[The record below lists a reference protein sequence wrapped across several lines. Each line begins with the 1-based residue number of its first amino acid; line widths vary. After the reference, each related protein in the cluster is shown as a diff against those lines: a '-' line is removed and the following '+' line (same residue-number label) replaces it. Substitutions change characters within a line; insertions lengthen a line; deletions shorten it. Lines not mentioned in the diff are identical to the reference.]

1 MKRISLPI
9 IILTTVLTTAT
20 GTLAAQQAPSA
31 DIRIDSVRLERN
43 GDYVAIRMTL
53 GLQDVKIDAN
63 RALLITPCIE
73 GTGEGDLRLLPAIGL
88 YSRTRYYHYLRA
100 NGEDM
105 LSGEDETSLRT
116 NELPHTLP
124 YEAVTPYQPW
134 MEGAQL
140 SLQLQEYG
148 CCNEVL
154 AESNLPL
161 ATLHSPKESIDYL
174 PLLAYV
180 KPEADSIKLRS
191 LTGKAYVDFPVNQTD
206 IRPTYRNNA
215 AELRRIIATID
226 SVKNDPDIRIT
237 ALSIKGYASPEGSLE
252 NNERLARL
260 RTEALKKYVSGLY
273 DFPNDFISTDY
284 EAEDWKGLRR
294 YVEQSGLSH
303 RQEIL
308 DIIDSDLRP
317 DPKEWRLKSRYPDEY
332 ARLLRDCYPA
342 LRHSD
347 YRVDYVVRHYTDVEE
362 IRRVL
367 RSRPQKLSLEE
378 FYLVA
383 QAEEPGS
390 ETFNEVFE
398 TAVRMYPDDE
408 TANLNAANSAL
419 SRKDVKR
426 AERYLTK
433 AGNSTEAT
441 HARALLALM
450 QGDTA
455 KAQTLL
461 QEAAAQGLPQAQ
473 KTLKLLK
480 NSKFNQNLK

>member
-1 MKRISLPI
+1 MKRY
-9 IILTTVLTTAT
+9 ILLYMIATAAANIA
-20 GTLAAQQAPSA
+20 LAAQVPT
-31 DIRIDSVRLERN
+31 DGIRVDSLSMERN
-43 GDYVAIRMTL
+43 GDYVAIRMNL

-63 RALLITPCIE
+63 RALLITPCIS
-73 GTGEGDLRLLPAIGL
+73 GEDDEYQLPAVGI
-88 YSRTRYYHYLRA
+88 YSRTRYYHYLRT
-100 NGEDM
+100 NGNDM
-105 LSGEDETSLRT
+105 LSGPEETTLRA
-116 NELPHTLP
+116 NKLPETLP
-124 YEAVTPYQPW
+124 YETLVSYKPW

-140 SLQLQEYG
+140 TLLLQEYG

-154 AESNLPL
+154 NEEKEILL
-161 ATLHSPKESIDYL
+161 TDFQSPRKEIDYL

-206 IRPTYRNNA
+206 IRPAYRNNA
-215 AELRRIIATID
+215 TELHRITATID
-226 SVKNDPDIRIT
+226 SVKTDPDIHIT

-252 NNERLARL
+252 NNERLAHL

-284 EAEDWKGLRR
+284 EAEDWTGLRR
-294 YVEQSGLSH
+294 YVEQSDLPH

-317 DPKEWRLKSRYPDEY
+317 DPKEWRLKSRYPEEY

-378 FYLVA
+378 FYLAA

-390 ETFNEVFE
+390 EAFNEVFE

-450 QGDTA
+450 KGDTA
-455 KAQTLL
+455 TAQTLL

-473 KTLKLLK
+473 KALELVK
-480 NSKFNQNLK
+480 NSKFNQNSK

>member
-9 IILTTVLTTAT
+9 IILATVLTTAT

-31 DIRIDSVRLERN
+31 DIRIDSVRMERN
-43 GDYVAIRMTL
+43 GDYVAVRMVL
-53 GLQDVKIDAN
+53 GLDGTKVDAN

-116 NELPHTLP
+116 NELPRTLP

-180 KPEADSIKLRS
+180 RPQADSVKTRS
-191 LTGKAYVDFPVNQTD
+191 LTGRAYIDFPVNRTEIHPD
-206 IRPTYRNNA
+206 YRNNRT
-215 AELRRIIATID
+215 ELARITATID

-252 NNERLARL
+252 SNGRLAAG
-260 RTEALKKYVSGLY
+260 RTEALKDYVAGLY
-273 DFPNDFISTDY
+273 DFPADFIQTAY
-284 EAEDWKGLRR
+284 EAEDWEGLRQ
-294 YVEQSGLSH
+294 YVEQAATLAH
-303 RQEIL
+303 RREIL
-308 DIIDSDLRP
+308 DIIDCDLQP
-317 DPKEWRLKSRYPDEY
+317 DPKEWRLKSRYPEEY
-332 ARLLRDCYPA
+332 AKLLRDCYPA

-347 YRVDYVVRHYTDVEE
+347 YRVEYVVRHYTDVDE

-367 RSRPQKLSLEE
+367 RSRPQKLSLDE
-378 FYLVA
+378 FYLAA
-383 QAEEPGS
+383 QAEQPGS
-390 ETFNEVFE
+390 DAFNEVFE

-408 TANLNAANSAL
+408 TANLNAANAAL
-419 SRKDVKR
+419 GRNDVKY
-426 AERYLTK
+426 AERYLQK
-433 AGNSTEAT
+433 AGDSPQAIQ
-441 HARALLALM
+441 ARGVLALQKGETDRAIDLFRQAEKLGVAEASVALQM
-450 QGDTA
+450 LNA
-455 KAQTLL
+455 KN
-461 QEAAAQGLPQAQ
+461 
-473 KTLKLLK
+473 K
-480 NSKFNQNLK
+480 

>member
-31 DIRIDSVRLERN
+31 DIRIDSLNMERN
-43 GDYVAIRMTL
+43 GDYVAIRMTF

-63 RALLITPCIE
+63 RALLITPCIS
-73 GTGEGDLRLLPAIGL
+73 GDGDERQLPAVGI
-88 YSRTRYYHYLRA
+88 YSRTRYYHYLRT
-100 NGEDM
+100 NGNDM
-105 LSGEDETSLRT
+105 LSGPEETTLRT
-116 NELPHTLP
+116 GELPETLP
-124 YEAVTPYQPW
+124 YETLVSYKPW
-134 MEGAQL
+134 MEGSQL
-140 SLQLQEYG
+140 TLLLQEYG

-154 AESNLPL
+154 NEERQILL
-161 ATLHSPKESIDYL
+161 TDFQSPRKEIDYL

-273 DFPNDFISTDY
+273 DFPDDFISTDY

-347 YRVDYVVRHYTDVEE
+347 YRVDYVVRHYTDIDE

-367 RSRPQKLSLEE
+367 HSRPQKLSLEE

-419 SRKDVKR
+419 SRKDVKH

-433 AGNSTEAT
+433 AGNSTEAI
-441 HARALLALM
+441 HARGLLALM

>member
-1 MKRISLPI
+1 
-9 IILTTVLTTAT
+9 
-20 GTLAAQQAPSA
+20 
-31 DIRIDSVRLERN
+31 
-43 GDYVAIRMTL
+43 
-53 GLQDVKIDAN
+53 
-63 RALLITPCIE
+63 
-73 GTGEGDLRLLPAIGL
+73 
-88 YSRTRYYHYLRA
+88 
-100 NGEDM
+100 M
-105 LSGEDETSLRT
+105 L
-116 NELPHTLP
+116 
-124 YEAVTPYQPW
+124 
-134 MEGAQL
+134 
-140 SLQLQEYG
+140 LQEYG

-154 AESNLPL
+154 NEERQILL
-161 ATLHSPKESIDYL
+161 TDFQSPRKEIDYL

-317 DPKEWRLKSRYPDEY
+317 DPKEWRLKSRYPEEY

-347 YRVDYVVRHYTDVEE
+347 YRVDYVVRHYTDIDE

-419 SRKDVKR
+419 SRKDVKH

-433 AGNSTEAT
+433 AGNSTEAIQ
-441 HARALLALM
+441 ARALLALM

-473 KTLKLLK
+473 KTLELLK

>member
-1 MKRISLPI
+1 MKRY
-9 IILTTVLTTAT
+9 ILLYMIATAAANIA
-20 GTLAAQQAPSA
+20 LAAQVPT
-31 DIRIDSVRLERN
+31 DGIRVDSLSMERN
-43 GDYVAIRMTL
+43 GDYVAIRMNL

-63 RALLITPCIE
+63 RALLITPCIS
-73 GTGEGDLRLLPAIGL
+73 GEDDEYQLPAVGI
-88 YSRTRYYHYLRA
+88 YSRTRYYHYLRT
-100 NGEDM
+100 NGNDM
-105 LSGEDETSLRT
+105 LSGPEETTLRA
-116 NELPHTLP
+116 NKLPETLP
-124 YEAVTPYQPW
+124 YETLVSYKPW

-140 SLQLQEYG
+140 TLLLQEYG

-154 AESNLPL
+154 NEEKEILL
-161 ATLHSPKESIDYL
+161 TDFQSPRKEIDYL

-206 IRPTYRNNA
+206 IRPAYRNNA
-215 AELRRIIATID
+215 TELHRITATID
-226 SVKNDPDIRIT
+226 SVKTDPDIHIT
-237 ALSIKGYASPEGSLE
+237 VLSIKGYASPEGSLE

-284 EAEDWKGLRR
+284 EAEDWTGLRR
-294 YVEQSGLSH
+294 YVEQSDLPH

-317 DPKEWRLKSRYPDEY
+317 DPKEWRLKSRYPEEY
-332 ARLLRDCYPA
+332 TRLLRDCYPA

-378 FYLVA
+378 FYLAA

-390 ETFNEVFE
+390 EAFNEVFE

-450 QGDTA
+450 KGDTA
-455 KAQTLL
+455 TAQTLL

-473 KTLKLLK
+473 KALELVK
-480 NSKFNQNLK
+480 NNKFNQNSK

>member
-1 MKRISLPI
+1 MKRY
-9 IILTTVLTTAT
+9 ILLYMIATAAANI
-20 GTLAAQQAPSA
+20 TLAAQVPT
-31 DIRIDSVRLERN
+31 DGIRVDSLSMERN
-43 GDYVAIRMTL
+43 GDYVAIRMNL

-63 RALLITPCIE
+63 RALLITPCIS
-73 GTGEGDLRLLPAIGL
+73 GEDDEYQLPAVGI
-88 YSRTRYYHYLRA
+88 YSRTRYYHYLRT
-100 NGEDM
+100 NGNDM
-105 LSGEDETSLRT
+105 LSGPEETTLRA
-116 NELPHTLP
+116 NKLPETLP
-124 YEAVTPYQPW
+124 YETLVSYKPW

-140 SLQLQEYG
+140 TLLLQEYG

-154 AESNLPL
+154 NKEKEILL
-161 ATLHSPKESIDYL
+161 TDFQSPHKEIDYL

-206 IRPTYRNNA
+206 IRPAYRNNA
-215 AELRRIIATID
+215 TELHRITATID
-226 SVKNDPDIRIT
+226 SVKTDPDIHIT
-237 ALSIKGYASPEGSLE
+237 APSIKGYASPEGSLE

-284 EAEDWKGLRR
+284 EAEDWTGLRR
-294 YVEQSGLSH
+294 YVEQSDLPH

-317 DPKEWRLKSRYPDEY
+317 DPKEWRLKSRYPEEY

-378 FYLVA
+378 FYLAA

-390 ETFNEVFE
+390 EAFNEVFE

-450 QGDTA
+450 KGDTA
-455 KAQTLL
+455 TAQTLL

-473 KTLKLLK
+473 KALELVK
-480 NSKFNQNLK
+480 NSKFNQNSK

>member
-1 MKRISLPI
+1 MKRY
-9 IILTTVLTTAT
+9 ILLYMIATAAANIA
-20 GTLAAQQAPSA
+20 LAAQVPT
-31 DIRIDSVRLERN
+31 DGIRVDSLSMERN
-43 GDYVAIRMTL
+43 GDYVAIRMNL

-63 RALLITPCIE
+63 RALLITPCIS
-73 GTGEGDLRLLPAIGL
+73 GEDDEYQLPAVGI
-88 YSRTRYYHYLRA
+88 YSRTRYYHYLRT
-100 NGEDM
+100 NGNDM
-105 LSGEDETSLRT
+105 LSGPEETTLRA
-116 NELPHTLP
+116 NKLPETLP
-124 YEAVTPYQPW
+124 YETLVSYKPW

-140 SLQLQEYG
+140 TLLLQEYG

-154 AESNLPL
+154 NEEKEILL
-161 ATLHSPKESIDYL
+161 TDFQSPRKEIDYL

-180 KPEADSIKLRS
+180 KPEADSIKIRS

-206 IRPTYRNNA
+206 IRPAYRNNA
-215 AELRRIIATID
+215 TELHRITATID
-226 SVKNDPDIRIT
+226 SVKTDPDIHIT

-284 EAEDWKGLRR
+284 EAEDWTGLRR
-294 YVEQSGLSH
+294 YVKQSDLPH

-317 DPKEWRLKSRYPDEY
+317 DPKEWRLKSRYPEEY

-378 FYLVA
+378 FYLAA

-390 ETFNEVFE
+390 EAFNEVFE

-450 QGDTA
+450 KGDTA
-455 KAQTLL
+455 TAQTLL

-473 KTLKLLK
+473 KALELVK
-480 NSKFNQNLK
+480 NSKFNQNSK

>member
-1 MKRISLPI
+1 MKRY
-9 IILTTVLTTAT
+9 ILLYMIATAAANIA
-20 GTLAAQQAPSA
+20 LAAQVPT
-31 DIRIDSVRLERN
+31 DGIRVDSLSMERN
-43 GDYVAIRMTL
+43 GDYVAIRMNL

-63 RALLITPCIE
+63 RALLITPCIS
-73 GTGEGDLRLLPAIGL
+73 GEDDEYQLPAVGI
-88 YSRTRYYHYLRA
+88 YSRTRYYHYLRT
-100 NGEDM
+100 NGNDM
-105 LSGEDETSLRT
+105 LSGPEETTLRA
-116 NELPHTLP
+116 NKLPETLP
-124 YEAVTPYQPW
+124 YETLVSYKPW

-140 SLQLQEYG
+140 TLLLQEYG

-154 AESNLPL
+154 NEEKEILL
-161 ATLHSPKESIDYL
+161 TDFQSPRKEIDYL

-206 IRPTYRNNA
+206 IRPAYRNNA
-215 AELRRIIATID
+215 TELHRITATID
-226 SVKNDPDIRIT
+226 SVKTDPDIHIT

-284 EAEDWKGLRR
+284 EAEDWTGLRR
-294 YVEQSGLSH
+294 YVEQSDLPH

-317 DPKEWRLKSRYPDEY
+317 DPKEWRLKSRYPEEY

-450 QGDTA
+450 KGDTA
-455 KAQTLL
+455 TAQTLL

-473 KTLKLLK
+473 KALELVK
-480 NSKFNQNLK
+480 NSKFNQNSK

>member
-1 MKRISLPI
+1 MKRY
-9 IILTTVLTTAT
+9 ILLYMIATAAANIA
-20 GTLAAQQAPSA
+20 LAAQVPT
-31 DIRIDSVRLERN
+31 DGIRVDSLSMERN
-43 GDYVAIRMTL
+43 GDYVAIRMNL

-63 RALLITPCIE
+63 RALLITPCIS
-73 GTGEGDLRLLPAIGL
+73 GEDDEYQLPAVGI
-88 YSRTRYYHYLRA
+88 YSRTRYYHYLRT
-100 NGEDM
+100 NGNDM
-105 LSGEDETSLRT
+105 LSGPEETTLRA
-116 NELPHTLP
+116 NKLPETLP
-124 YEAVTPYQPW
+124 YETLVSYKPW

-140 SLQLQEYG
+140 TLLLQEYG

-154 AESNLPL
+154 NEEKEILL
-161 ATLHSPKESIDYL
+161 TDFQSPRKEIDYL

-191 LTGKAYVDFPVNQTD
+191 LTGQAYVDFPVNQTD
-206 IRPTYRNNA
+206 IRPAYRNNA
-215 AELRRIIATID
+215 TELHRITATID
-226 SVKNDPDIRIT
+226 SVKTDPDIHIT

-284 EAEDWKGLRR
+284 EAEDWTGLRR
-294 YVEQSGLSH
+294 YVEQSDLPH

-317 DPKEWRLKSRYPDEY
+317 DPKEWRLKSRYPEEY

-378 FYLVA
+378 FYLAA

-390 ETFNEVFE
+390 EAFNEVFE

-450 QGDTA
+450 KGDTA
-455 KAQTLL
+455 TAQTLL

-473 KTLKLLK
+473 KALELVK
-480 NSKFNQNLK
+480 NSKFNQNSK

>member
-1 MKRISLPI
+1 MKRY
-9 IILTTVLTTAT
+9 ILLYMIATAAANIA
-20 GTLAAQQAPSA
+20 LAAQVPT
-31 DIRIDSVRLERN
+31 DGIRVDSLSMERN
-43 GDYVAIRMTL
+43 GDYVAIRMNL

-63 RALLITPCIE
+63 RALLITPCIS
-73 GTGEGDLRLLPAIGL
+73 GEDDEYQLPAVGI
-88 YSRTRYYHYLRA
+88 YSRTRYYHYLRT
-100 NGEDM
+100 NGNDM
-105 LSGEDETSLRT
+105 LSGPEETTLRA
-116 NELPHTLP
+116 NKLPETLP
-124 YEAVTPYQPW
+124 YETLVSYKPW

-140 SLQLQEYG
+140 TLLLQEYG

-154 AESNLPL
+154 NEEKEILL
-161 ATLHSPKESIDYL
+161 TDFQSPRKEIDYL

-206 IRPTYRNNA
+206 IRPAYRNNA
-215 AELRRIIATID
+215 TELHRITATID
-226 SVKNDPDIRIT
+226 SVKTDPDIHIT
-237 ALSIKGYASPEGSLE
+237 VLSIKGYASPEGSLE
-252 NNERLARL
+252 NNERLAHL

-284 EAEDWKGLRR
+284 EAEDWTGLRH
-294 YVEQSGLSH
+294 YVEQSDLPH

-317 DPKEWRLKSRYPDEY
+317 DPKEWRLKSRYPEEY

-378 FYLVA
+378 FYLAA

-390 ETFNEVFE
+390 EAFNEVFE

-450 QGDTA
+450 KGDTA
-455 KAQTLL
+455 TAQTLL

-473 KTLKLLK
+473 KALELVK
-480 NSKFNQNLK
+480 NSKFNQNSK

>member
-1 MKRISLPI
+1 MKRY
-9 IILTTVLTTAT
+9 ILLYMIATAAANIA
-20 GTLAAQQAPSA
+20 LAAQVPT
-31 DIRIDSVRLERN
+31 DGIRVDSLSMERN
-43 GDYVAIRMTL
+43 GDYVAIRMNL

-63 RALLITPCIE
+63 RALFITPCIS
-73 GTGEGDLRLLPAIGL
+73 GEDDEYQLPAVGI
-88 YSRTRYYHYLRA
+88 YSRTRYYHYLRT
-100 NGEDM
+100 NGNDM
-105 LSGEDETSLRT
+105 LSGPEETTLRA
-116 NELPHTLP
+116 NKLPETLP
-124 YEAVTPYQPW
+124 YETLVSYKPW

-140 SLQLQEYG
+140 TLLLQEYG

-154 AESNLPL
+154 NEEKEILL
-161 ATLHSPKESIDYL
+161 TDFQSPRKEIDYL

-206 IRPTYRNNA
+206 IRPAYRNNA
-215 AELRRIIATID
+215 TELHRITATID
-226 SVKNDPDIRIT
+226 SVKTDPDIHIT

-284 EAEDWKGLRR
+284 EAEDWTGLRR
-294 YVEQSGLSH
+294 YVEQSDLPH

-317 DPKEWRLKSRYPDEY
+317 DPKEWRLKSRYPEEY

-378 FYLVA
+378 FYLAA

-390 ETFNEVFE
+390 EAFNEVFE

-450 QGDTA
+450 KGDTA
-455 KAQTLL
+455 TAQTLL

-473 KTLKLLK
+473 KALELVK
-480 NSKFNQNLK
+480 NSKFNQNSK

>member
-1 MKRISLPI
+1 MKRY
-9 IILTTVLTTAT
+9 ILLYMIATAAANIA
-20 GTLAAQQAPSA
+20 LAAQVPT
-31 DIRIDSVRLERN
+31 DGIRVDSLSMERN
-43 GDYVAIRMTL
+43 GDYVAIRMNL

-63 RALLITPCIE
+63 RALLITPCIS
-73 GTGEGDLRLLPAIGL
+73 GEDDEYQLPAVGI
-88 YSRTRYYHYLRA
+88 YSRTRYYHYLRT
-100 NGEDM
+100 NGNDM
-105 LSGEDETSLRT
+105 LSGPEETTLRA
-116 NELPHTLP
+116 NKLPETLP
-124 YEAVTPYQPW
+124 YETLVSYKPW

-140 SLQLQEYG
+140 TLLLQEYG

-154 AESNLPL
+154 NEEKEILL
-161 ATLHSPKESIDYL
+161 TDFQSPRKEIDYL

-206 IRPTYRNNA
+206 IRPAYRNNTT
-215 AELRRIIATID
+215 ELHRITATID
-226 SVKNDPDIRIT
+226 SVKTDPDIHIT

-284 EAEDWKGLRR
+284 EAEDWTGLRR
-294 YVEQSGLSH
+294 YVEQSDLPH

-317 DPKEWRLKSRYPDEY
+317 DPKEWRLKSRYPEEY

-378 FYLVA
+378 FYLAA

-390 ETFNEVFE
+390 EAFNEVFE

-419 SRKDVKR
+419 IRKDVKR

-450 QGDTA
+450 KGDTA
-455 KAQTLL
+455 TAQTLL

-473 KTLKLLK
+473 KALELVK
-480 NSKFNQNLK
+480 NSKFNQNSK